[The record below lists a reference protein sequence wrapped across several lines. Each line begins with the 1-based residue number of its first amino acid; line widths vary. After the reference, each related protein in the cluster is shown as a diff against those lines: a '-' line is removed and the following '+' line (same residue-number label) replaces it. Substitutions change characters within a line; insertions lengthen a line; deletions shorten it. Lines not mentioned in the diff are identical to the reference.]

1 MQTEVIQTSP
11 LSTDGICAELREFQQ
26 NHPLWNNPLLVACR
40 EGTLTLEDFKFVFSQ
55 YYAYSRSFTRFLAA
69 LMASCDDD
77 LLRSQLSQNL
87 WEEGGGAAPERR
99 HSNIFRNFLTEGLG
113 LKLEQIT
120 FEAASLQ
127 FVKDYLEGSSTHDFA
142 YATAFLSLGTEGIV
156 ARLYTDFVEGLQ
168 QAGVPDDKLEFF
180 KIHIGCD
187 DDHAETIERMML
199 SAVGQNDFTFSARLG
214 LERALNLRHQFLL
227 YLDRRL
233 HERRNLVA

>member
-1 MQTEVIQTSP
+1 MQTELIQSSP
-11 LSTDGICAELREFQQ
+11 LSTDGICDELRMLQR
-26 NHPLWNNPLLVACR
+26 NHPLWENPLLVACR
-40 EGTLTLEDFKFVFSQ
+40 EGTLTVEDFQFIFSQ

-69 LMASCDDD
+69 LMAGCDDD

-87 WEEGGGAAPERR
+87 WEEGGGTSPENR
-99 HSNIFRNFLTEGLG
+99 HSNIFRRFLTDGLG

-127 FVKDYLEGSSTHDFA
+127 FVKDYLEASSNHDFA

-156 ARLYTDFVEGLQ
+156 PRLYTDFVEGLL
-168 QAGVPDDKLEFF
+168 QAGIPEENLEFF
-180 KIHIGCD
+180 KIHISCD

-199 SAVGQNDFTFSARLG
+199 SAVGQNDFTCSAQLG
-214 LERALNLRHQFLL
+214 LERALDLRHQFLL